1 MTENLTALESLGESL
16 TEKKGRLETEFRR
29 LTGARLVATI
39 KAPGSLLS
47 PDLAASLLGLSGRQ
61 VRRWMD
67 STTGLWIPKY
77 SHCKA
82 ILNFAE
88 LVEEF
93 REFWPKAIPTWKD
106 AFRILP
112 SAIRM
117 TILPPGVLKT
127 LEDPELSD
135 AERAEELTILSLRLL
150 RRTLE
155 IENEIRSESTEADHV
170 QTS

>member
-77 SHCKA
+77 SHCGTCRRISG
-82 ILNFAE
+82 ILAE
-88 LVEEF
+88 
-93 REFWPKAIPTWKD
+93 
-106 AFRILP
+106 
-112 SAIRM
+112 
-117 TILPPGVLKT
+117 G
-127 LEDPELSD
+127 DPDMEGRLSD
-135 AERAEELTILSLRLL
+135 PSLRDSDDDPPSGRSQNLGGS
-150 RRTLE
+150 RTIGRGTCGGIDDPLASASPA
-155 IENEIRSESTEADHV
+155 NLGNRK
-170 QTS
+170 